1 MAVRPALIEFVRAFV
16 RKDFEAGNRIQQ
28 QLDEEGW
35 GKEWAS
41 FLGAV
46 FFYAVDLHFDGK
58 RDDAA
63 MIRFVAEMRADTAG
77 SEVEIDPIAAETL
90 LTSVFDPSIKIKV
103 DPEML
108 GAIQTSAIYKALS
121 RPEVSDAE
129 VDAVLARAARL
140 ADG

>member
-1 MAVRPALIEFVRAFV
+1 MPIRPVLIDFVRTFV
-16 RKDFEAGNRIQQ
+16 RNDFEAGDRIEQ
-28 QLDEEGW
+28 QLAEEGW

-41 FLGAV
+41 FLSAV

-77 SEVEIDPIAAETL
+77 SDVEIDPVAAEAL
-90 LTSVFDPSIKIKV
+90 LTSVFDPSIEIKV
-103 DPEML
+103 APEML
-108 GAIQTSAIYKALS
+108 GAIQTSAIYKTLS

-129 VDAVLARAARL
+129 LEALLARAVRL